1 MSTKITKIKIT
12 NYDQLSLKIVKKNY
26 SRFAIMRIKMTV
38 ILHIFYT
45 AFLAPWALYIIKIR
59 IKSRENFRSWT
70 GSC

>member
-26 SRFAIMRIKMTV
+26 SRFAIMRIKMKV

-45 AFLAPWALYIIKIR
+45 TFLVPWALYIVKIKI
-59 IKSRENFRSWT
+59 KSQEHFRSWPV
-70 GSC
+70 SC

>member
-26 SRFAIMRIKMTV
+26 SRFAIMRIKMKV

-45 AFLAPWALYIIKIR
+45 TFLVPWVLYIVKIR
-59 IKSRENFRSWT
+59 IKSQEHFRSWPV
-70 GSC
+70 SC